1 MDIKADG
8 TCSKTFCE
16 LVEPETRKQEGNHL
30 LLARSALVSSTR
42 VAELSEEIIHSNLS
56 WKENWRNK
64 SCEVSEEYNYTAN
77 DKDKLSTTV
86 SCGNLKEG

>member
-56 WKENWRNK
+56 WKEIGEIKAAKFPK
-64 SCEVSEEYNYTAN
+64 SITIRPMI
-77 DKDKLSTTV
+77 KT
-86 SCGNLKEG
+86 SCQQQSVVEI